1 MAPCLRDQTGSCFAY
16 AFVLFSVTQTIAG
29 VRPMNLADGVILVV
43 IAVSALLS
51 LRRGF
56 TREAFSLLA
65 WVAAFIIA
73 RLFGPGLEVM
83 LENSVETPSARTA
96 VAFGLL
102 FAATL
107 VVGALINHLLGELVR
122 VTGLSSTDRLF
133 GMLFGAVR
141 GLLLVVVLVA
151 LGSHLFSADS
161 WWRESLL
168 VPYIATLE
176 DWTRRIA
183 SDLVNFILGFG
194 S

>member
-1 MAPCLRDQTGSCFAY
+1 
-16 AFVLFSVTQTIAG
+16 
-29 VRPMNLADGVILVV
+29 MNLADGVILVV

>member
-1 MAPCLRDQTGSCFAY
+1 
-16 AFVLFSVTQTIAG
+16 
-29 VRPMNLADGVILVV
+29 MNLTDGVILVV
-43 IAVSALLS
+43 ISVSALLS

-56 TREAFSLLA
+56 TREAFSLFS

-73 RLFGPGLEVM
+73 RLFGPGLELM
-83 LENSVETPSARTA
+83 LENSIETPSARAA

-107 VVGALINHLLGELVR
+107 IVGALINHLLGEIVR

-133 GMLFGAVR
+133 GMVFGAIR
-141 GLLLVVVLVA
+141 GVLLVVALIA
-151 LGSHLFSADS
+151 LGRHLFAADS
-161 WWRESLL
+161 WWQESML
-168 VPYIATLE
+168 VPQFAVLE
-176 DWTRRIA
+176 DWSRRTA

>member
-1 MAPCLRDQTGSCFAY
+1 
-16 AFVLFSVTQTIAG
+16 
-29 VRPMNLADGVILVV
+29 MNLADAIILIV

-51 LRRGF
+51 IRRGF
-56 TREAFSLLA
+56 TREAFSLIS

-83 LENSVETPSARTA
+83 LEGSIETPSARA
-96 VAFGLL
+96 SVAFAIL

-107 VVGALINHLLGELVR
+107 VVGALINHLLGELIR

-133 GMLFGAVR
+133 GMVFGAVR
-141 GLLLVVVLVA
+141 GVVVVVVLIAV
-151 LGSHLFSADS
+151 GRHLFSQDP
-161 WWRESLL
+161 WWRESVL
-168 VPYIATLE
+168 VPQFAILE

-183 SDLVNFILGFG
+183 SDLVDFILGIG

>member
-1 MAPCLRDQTGSCFAY
+1 
-16 AFVLFSVTQTIAG
+16 
-29 VRPMNLADGVILVV
+29 MNLADGIILVV

-56 TREAFSLLA
+56 IRESFSLA
-65 WVAAFIIA
+65 SWVAAFIIA
-73 RLFGPGLEVM
+73 RLFGPGLEIM
-83 LENSVETPSARTA
+83 LESSIETPSARSA

-133 GMLFGAVR
+133 GMVFGAIR
-141 GLLLVVVLVA
+141 GALLVVVLIA
-151 LGSHLFSADS
+151 IGRHMFGQDS

-168 VPYIATLE
+168 VPQFATLE
-176 DWTRRIA
+176 DWTRRVA
-183 SDLVNFILGFG
+183 SGLVNFILGIG